1 MTKKNCI
8 ILRPDSLLYKIFFFT
23 NNGQNKLEC
32 FSFQVFQDRLIFA
45 READA
50 PLGKAPANIRLAI

>member
-1 MTKKNCI
+1 M
-8 ILRPDSLLYKIFFFT
+8 LYKTFFIT
-23 NNGQNKLEC
+23 VNGQNKLEC
-32 FSFQVFQDRLIFA
+32 FSFQVFRDRLIFA